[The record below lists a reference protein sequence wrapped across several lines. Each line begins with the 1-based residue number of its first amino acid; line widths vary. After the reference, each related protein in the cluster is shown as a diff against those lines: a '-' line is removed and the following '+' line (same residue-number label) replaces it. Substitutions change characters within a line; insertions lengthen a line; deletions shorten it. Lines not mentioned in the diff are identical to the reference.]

1 VTTATL
7 VKPRFC
13 HVPLYTS
20 SLGRDAVDL
29 AAYAGLDLDPHQ
41 QYVLEGSMGRT
52 DADRWA
58 ALEVAVIE
66 PRQNGKG
73 GILEGRQL
81 AGLYLVK
88 TDQLQTHTAHRFDTC
103 LDHFRRVRSLIEGND
118 DLLAKVKRNGIKD
131 SNGKESVELKDG
143 SRLLFKAR
151 SKGSGRGFSGDVVY
165 LDEAYLLHG
174 LGDMMPSLSAREDPQ
189 IWYSSS
195 APLPKV
201 ESDLLRAIIRRG
213 RALCA

>member
-103 LDHFRRVRSLIEGND
+103 LDHFRRVRGLVEGND
-118 DLLAKVKRNGIKD
+118 ELLSKVKSIRD
-131 SNGKESVELKDG
+131 SNGKESIELKDG
-143 SRLLFKAR
+143 KRLLFKAR

-165 LDEAYLLHG
+165 FDEAFWLLG
-174 LGDMMPSLSAREDPQ
+174 LGDMIPSLSARVDPQ
-189 IWYSSS
+189 IWYTSS
-195 APLPKV
+195 APLPRS
-201 ESDLLRAIIRRG
+201 ESDILRSIIRRG